1 MATQSGST
9 GSRQGRSG
17 EPRSSS
23 RPDAGITAE
32 QQNTAAL
39 ESPTSRAG
47 ESRTGG
53 ERRAQSRAAGAADT
67 GAGGGSDHKSGNGSG
82 IAGFVR
88 QAASNRL
95 TQQKDRATRGLGDVA
110 RAVRSTTDRLRS
122 DGQETVAGYIE
133 KAADGIDRFS
143 HTLETHDVQEV
154 FDNIQSFARR
164 QPMLFVGTALG
175 IGLVGA
181 RFLKSSGRQQDFRRG
196 RMESQGYGRS
206 PDWRAVTAPP
216 APTTAPTTNRP
227 AGETRG

>member
-23 RPDAGITAE
+23 RPNAGITEE

-39 ESPTSRAG
+39 DSPA
-47 ESRTGG
+47 
-53 ERRAQSRAAGAADT
+53 SRAAGSRT
-67 GAGGGSDHKSGNGSG
+67 GAGRPEPSRGAGSGPAGASGTDQKSGNGGG

-110 RAVRSTTDRLRS
+110 RAVRGTTERLRS
-122 DGQETVAGYIE
+122 DGQETAAGYIE

-143 HTLETHDVQEV
+143 RTLETHDVQEV

-164 QPMLFVGTALG
+164 QPMLFVGAALG
-175 IGLVGA
+175 VGLVGA
-181 RFLKSSGRQQDFRRG
+181 RFLKSSGRQRDVGVG
-196 RMESQGYGRS
+196 RMEPRGYGQS
-206 PDWRAVTAPP
+206 QDWRAVTAPP
-216 APTTAPTTNRP
+216 AGTTASGINQPL
-227 AGETRG
+227 GETGR